1 MERKGRKNKT
11 ITADLRDTQPHFSSS
26 LCGVSKGR
34 TDAPKPS
41 VFAGAHSWPQGI
53 FMGVGYKKKE
63 ILLIY
68 TQISGVFLDLAS
80 TGKMMV
86 SSRKEKNGEKQ
97 YLTPQIYVK
106 QVYQPVEIPMCSRS
120 APVAVRTLI

>member
-1 MERKGRKNKT
+1 MHLHQVSLLGLTVGHRV
-11 ITADLRDTQPHFSSS
+11 FSWEW
-26 LCGVSKGR
+26 
-34 TDAPKPS
+34 D
-41 VFAGAHSWPQGI
+41 I
-53 FMGVGYKKKE
+53 KKE

-68 TQISGVFLDLAS
+68 TEISGVFLDLAS